1 MATVKS
7 KGQVSERDKKLRD
20 EIEKRHGKTVEQLY
34 DEREKRIVDAMEL
47 RVPDRV
53 PIVLTTR
60 AFAARYGGLPA
71 SAMYYDHAA
80 YREACKKTIL
90 DFEPDIC
97 PGNFGGSGETLELLD
112 SRTQRWPGFNLPADV
127 PYQYLEG
134 EYMKA
139 DEYDRFLSDPSDFVL
154 RYYLPRV
161 FGALAPLTQIPPL
174 RTMTGGGF
182 TAIPTLF
189 TKPEFLELAVK
200 LKKAGEA
207 QEKQRLA
214 MAGFAEEMAA
224 LGFPSQEGG
233 GRGAGGAP
241 FDAIA
246 DNLRGMRGVMLDIY
260 QRPDKLLAACDK
272 ILEWRVEQS
281 IPAPPRKGRLPRTV
295 GAPLHRGSDGFMS
308 LTQFEK
314 FYWPGLKK
322 AIEINISLGYV
333 MSPYCEGRW
342 DDRLEYLLQLPKGKV
357 IASFYQTDIAR
368 AKEVLGGHMC
378 IYAHVPG
385 ILLQAGSTQDVED
398 YCKNL
403 IKVGGKGGGFV
414 MGALTSIDE
423 AKPANVKAMV
433 DTVKKYGWY

>member
-1 MATVKS
+1 MATVKP
-7 KGQVSERDKKLRD
+7 KGQLSEQEKRLGD
-20 EIEKRHGKTVEQLY
+20 EIEKKHGKTLEQLY
-34 DEREKRIVDAMEL
+34 QERQKRMTDAIEL

-53 PIVLTTR
+53 PVTLTTR
-60 AFAARYGGLPA
+60 GFAARYGGLTV
-71 SAMYYDHAA
+71 SAMYYDQAA
-80 YREACKKTIL
+80 YRQACKKMIL

-97 PGNFGGSGETLELLD
+97 PGNFGASGLTMELLD
-112 SRTQRWPGFNLPADV
+112 SKTQRWPGGNLPPDV
-127 PYQYLEG
+127 PYQFVEG

-139 DEYDRFLSDPSDFVL
+139 EEYDLFLSDPSDFVL

-161 FGALAPLTQIPPL
+161 FGALAPLSQLPPL

-182 TAIPTLF
+182 TALTSFF
-189 TKPEFLELAVK
+189 TKPEFLELADK

-207 QEKQRLA
+207 QEEQRKA
-214 MAGFAEEMAA
+214 WAGFAEEMAA
-224 LGFPSQEGG
+224 LGFPSQQS

-241 FDAIA
+241 FDGVA
-246 DNLRGMRGVMLDIY
+246 DQLRGLRGVMTDIY
-260 QRPDKLLAACDK
+260 RCPDKLLAACDK
-272 ILEWRVEQS
+272 ILAWRVEQS
-281 IPAPPRKGRLPRTV
+281 APAGPRKGGSPKIT

-308 LTQFEK
+308 LKQFEK

-322 AIEINISLGYV
+322 AIEINIGLGYM
-333 MSPYCEGRW
+333 MSPYFEGRW
-342 DDRLEYLLQLPKGKV
+342 NDRLEYLLELPKGKV

-368 AKEVLGGHMC
+368 AKDVLGGHMC
-378 IYAHVPG
+378 IFAHVPG
-385 ILLQAGSTQDVED
+385 SLLQTGSTQDVEE